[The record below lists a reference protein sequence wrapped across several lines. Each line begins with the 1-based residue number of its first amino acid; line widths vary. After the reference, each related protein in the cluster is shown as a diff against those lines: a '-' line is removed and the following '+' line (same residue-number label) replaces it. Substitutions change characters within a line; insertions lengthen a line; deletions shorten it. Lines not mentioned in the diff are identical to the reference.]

1 MSTDLIDYLSVIRK
15 LNEKYSAMIPDKDYW
30 NGRSVGEFF
39 SLYRDEVTSMI
50 KEYPLIEFD
59 GARLF
64 AGLVEDDLPFVKE
77 VIQAKLYSLLLGKDV
92 ILLPRYS
99 NRVFHSIFSV
109 KLKKGSI
116 GDGFAALA
124 DGGEYI
130 EFKLCAD
137 KKLPQ
142 RITAASKAADSFF
155 ICVFSIEDETIRKIR
170 SGRLKITIEEGK
182 YGYIFDISKRKLY
195 RLEKNK
201 KVTLDLLDLLPAM
214 SWGGRTDNVT
224 LPTADIVYSERISG
238 VNENNKEAG
247 NGLHDLLPA
256 MSWGGRTDNI
266 VLSTAA
272 AVYADS
278 LIAVNWTL
286 VIDFHEY
293 LDNESMKYRVPM
305 LLICHDSLRKDEAM
319 EWARKLSM
327 RNIRVNILEDSGI
340 SSLDASSI
348 TAALVF
354 GDGKAADKFAEE
366 KGIQCFHIDVN
377 SAFED
382 VCFPTVACQIP

>member
-1 MSTDLIDYLSVIRK
+1 MSTDLIDYSFVIRK
-15 LNEKYSAMIPDKDYW
+15 LNEKYSAMVPDKDYW

-59 GARLF
+59 DARLF

-124 DGGEYI
+124 DGGEYM

-170 SGRLKITIEEGK
+170 SGRLKITMEEGK

-214 SWGGRTDNVT
+214 SWGGRTDNVM
-224 LPTADIVYSERISG
+224 LPTADIVYSESFSG

-247 NGLHDLLPA
+247 KGLHDLLPERI
-256 MSWGGRTDNI
+256 WGGRIDNI

-293 LDNESMKYRVPM
+293 LDNESMKYKVPM

-354 GDGKAADKFAEE
+354 GDGKVADKFAEE

>member
-1 MSTDLIDYLSVIRK
+1 M
-15 LNEKYSAMIPDKDYW
+15 
-30 NGRSVGEFF
+30 
-39 SLYRDEVTSMI
+39 
-50 KEYPLIEFD
+50 
-59 GARLF
+59 
-64 AGLVEDDLPFVKE
+64 
-77 VIQAKLYSLLLGKDV
+77 IQAKLYSLLLGKDV

-142 RITAASKAADSFF
+142 RITAASKTADSFF

-170 SGRLKITIEEGK
+170 SGRLKITMEEGK

-214 SWGGRTDNVT
+214 SWGGRTDNV
-224 LPTADIVYSERISG
+224 
-238 VNENNKEAG
+238 
-247 NGLHDLLPA
+247 
-256 MSWGGRTDNI
+256 M
-266 VLSTAA
+266 LSTAV

-278 LIAVNWTL
+278 LITVNWTL

-327 RNIRVNILEDSGI
+327 RNIRVNILQDSGI